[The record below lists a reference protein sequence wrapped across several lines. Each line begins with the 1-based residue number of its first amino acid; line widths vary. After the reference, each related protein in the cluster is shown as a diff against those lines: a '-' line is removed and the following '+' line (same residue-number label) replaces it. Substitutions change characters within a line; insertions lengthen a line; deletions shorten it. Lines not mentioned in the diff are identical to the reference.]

1 MRATTW
7 VFDLDNTLYP
17 AGCGV
22 FEQVEVRI
30 RGFVERRLGL
40 DPDTAHA
47 EQKRFWRA
55 YGTTLRGLMVEHAM
69 DPAAYLAEVHD
80 VDLGGIPVD
89 PRLDAALCGLPGRKL
104 VFTNADRPHAER
116 VLARLGVAHHF
127 EAIFDIAAADW
138 VPKPA
143 EAPYRQ
149 LLDRFG
155 VDPGSAVMFEDAV
168 ANLGPAAAFG
178 MTTVLVRHPTDDG
191 PVAPHVHHVTDDL
204 PAWLLERVPAR

>member
-40 DPDTAHA
+40 APDAAHA
-47 EQKRFWRA
+47 EQKRFWRT
-55 YGTTLRGLMVEHAM
+55 YGTTLRGLMIEHGM
-69 DPAAYLAEVHD
+69 EPAEYLAEVHD

-89 PRLDAALCGLPGRKL
+89 PRLDVALAALPGRKL
-104 VFTNADRPHAER
+104 VFTNADRAHADR
-116 VLARLGVAHHF
+116 VLARLGVAGHF
-127 EAIFDIAAADW
+127 EAIFDIASADW

-149 LLDRFG
+149 LFERHG
-155 VDPGSAVMFEDAV
+155 VDPVSAVMFEDAA

-178 MTTVLVRHPTDDG
+178 MATVLVRHPADDG
-191 PVAPHVHHVTDDL
+191 PVAPHVHHVTHDL
-204 PAWLLERVPAR
+204 PAWLMERVPAR